1 MSGPVVH
8 KFSDACLTGSEA
20 LVRAA
25 SVVAQAAGEH
35 PVIAVVA
42 SLAGMP
48 DSLAEAADRAASG
61 DRDGALHDLA
71 AVLDRHETVL
81 EALGDDGEEPVR
93 ADLNAIVGELR
104 DLVRGSVLLG
114 EITLRARDRIRAAG
128 EKMSARLLAHALRRG
143 GLRAQ
148 ALDADDFLETD
159 GGFGEANP
167 LGDVAGR
174 TISAAVRP
182 HLDAGVIPVV
192 TGHIGRAPD
201 GATTT
206 LGRGGADLTAC
217 LVAGALEASE
227 VVVWTDVRGV
237 FTASPVLVPE
247 ARVVEKLNYRE
258 ATELAYYG
266 IDALHLRSIVPIR
279 RLGTPVR
286 IRSLKDLDC
295 AGTLV
300 TARFTA
306 SPSPVKGVAAAP
318 GQCLVSV
325 EGSGAEDATSVS
337 SRVLHTLARAGIR
350 VTMISQS
357 SSEAS
362 ICLAVPMAS
371 AKDSEN
377 VLKREFRTELT
388 TGAIDDISFR
398 ADVALV
404 AAIGLG
410 MRDTPGV
417 AARLFAALGSRR
429 VNVIACAQGSSQF
442 NVTMAVDAG
451 DMAAAVR
458 ALHEDF
464 GLAEGAGGWRA

>member
-1 MSGPVVH
+1 MV
-8 KFSDACLTGSEA
+8 
-20 LVRAA
+20 
-25 SVVAQAAGEH
+25 
-35 PVIAVVA
+35 AVVA
-42 SLAGMP
+42 SLAGV
-48 DSLAEAADRAASG
+48 AEPLKAAAERAAAG
-61 DRDGALHDLA
+61 DRDGALRELA
-71 AVLDRHETVL
+71 EVLDRHETVL
-81 EALGDDGEEPVR
+81 EALGDEPGEPVR
-93 ADLNAIVGELR
+93 ADLNTIVGELR

-114 EITLRARDRIRAAG
+114 EITARARDRLLAAG
-128 EKMSARLLAHALRRG
+128 EKMSARLLARALRRG
-143 GLRAQ
+143 GLRAT

-159 GGFGEANP
+159 GCFGEANP

-174 TISAAVRP
+174 TISAAVLQP
-182 HLDAGVIPVV
+182 LAEGVAPVV

-217 LVAGALEASE
+217 LIAAALEARE
-227 VVVWTDVRGV
+227 VVVWTDARGV
-237 FTASPVLVPE
+237 FTASPALVPG
-247 ARVVEKLNYRE
+247 ARVVERLNYRE

-266 IDALHLRSIVPIR
+266 IDALHLRSIIPIR

-286 IRSLKDLDC
+286 IRSLAHLDC
-295 AGTLV
+295 PGTLV
-300 TARFTA
+300 TAQFTA
-306 SPSPVKGVAAAP
+306 SASPVKGVAAAP

-337 SRVLHTLARAGIR
+337 SRVLHTLAREGVR

-362 ICLAVPMAS
+362 VCLAVPEAHAS
-371 AKDSEN
+371 ASEAA
-377 VLKREFRTELT
+377 LKREFRTELT

-398 ADVALV
+398 SGVALV

-417 AARLFAALGSRR
+417 AARLFGALGSRR

-442 NVTMAVDAG
+442 NVTMAVDEE
-451 DMAAAVR
+451 DMATAVR

-464 GLAEGAGGWRA
+464 GLAEGAAGGWRP